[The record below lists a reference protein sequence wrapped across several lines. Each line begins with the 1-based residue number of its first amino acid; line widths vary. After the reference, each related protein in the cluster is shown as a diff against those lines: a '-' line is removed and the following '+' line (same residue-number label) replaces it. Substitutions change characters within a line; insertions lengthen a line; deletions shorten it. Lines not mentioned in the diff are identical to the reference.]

1 MPRPPARP
9 PDLRGAIFRG
19 SVAIRAGLLTRAQ
32 LRSSA
37 WRRMLPDVY
46 ACATVELTHESRVRA
61 VQLLLPRSVACGRSA
76 AVMWDVELAG
86 ADDDVEC
93 LLPTDAHHGA
103 VRGVRVQRNALPPDQ
118 VFGRRGVRVTTPMR
132 TALDLATIRPL
143 DDAVVA
149 LDQFLAPGLVLPS
162 EVRAAAADLTGRH
175 CRHVRTVVALADGL
189 AGSPQETRLRLLLHR
204 SPLPTPVAQYSVR
217 AHGQFLARV
226 DFAWPEHRLAVEYE
240 GAWHGERQQVTRD
253 RQRLNRLTAAG
264 WRVVFV
270 TAADL
275 RDPGRLLA
283 RIAAALSPRSA

>member
-1 MPRPPARP
+1 V
-9 PDLRGAIFRG
+9 F
-19 SVAIRAGLLTRAQ
+19 
-32 LRSSA
+32 
-37 WRRMLPDVY
+37 PDVY
-46 ACATVELTHESRVRA
+46 ACGTVELIHENRVRA
-61 VQLLLPRSVACGRSA
+61 VQLLFPRSVACGRSA

-93 LLPTDAHHGA
+93 LLPADAHHGA
-103 VRGVRVQRNALPPDQ
+103 VRGVRTHRSALPLVQ
-118 VFGRRGVRVTTPMR
+118 VFGRRGVRVTTAMR

-143 DDAVVA
+143 DDAVIA

-162 EVRAAAADLTGRH
+162 EVQAAAAELTGRN
-175 CRHVRTVVALADGL
+175 CRHVRMVVALADGL

-204 SPLPTPVAQYSVR
+204 SALPAPVAQYSVR
-217 AHGQFLARV
+217 ADGRFLARV

-240 GAWHGERQQVTRD
+240 GAWHGERQQVGRD

-275 RDPGRLLA
+275 RDPERLIA
-283 RIAAALSPRSA
+283 RIAAALAARSA